1 MLQADQRSRIRN
13 RWRILPM
20 MRCNIRNIDWRVTRR
35 RHRPAAS
42 RPAGLGVGRRR
53 SSIAWLEVVRCR
65 ADVGRGDGAAI
76 KAKGDEIRDKK
87 AK

>member
-1 MLQADQRSRIRN
+1 MS
-13 RWRILPM
+13 
-20 MRCNIRNIDWRVTRR
+20 CIDWRVTRR

-42 RPAGLGVGRRR
+42 RPAGL
-53 SSIAWLEVVRCR
+53 
-65 ADVGRGDGAAI
+65 DVDGAALPGWKWCAVAPMSGEEIGAAI